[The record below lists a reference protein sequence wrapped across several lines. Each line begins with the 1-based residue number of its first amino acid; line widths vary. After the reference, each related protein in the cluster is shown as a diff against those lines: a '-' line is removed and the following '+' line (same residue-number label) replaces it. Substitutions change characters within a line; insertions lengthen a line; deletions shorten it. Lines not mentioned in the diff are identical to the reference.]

1 MAARLKPHAIPA
13 EFTGNSQ
20 QAKKWTMLAVL
31 WGVTILI
38 DTRAFHKRRF
48 SPSCSKG
55 YRFDL
60 HRRIGGFCFER
71 QIEKRDFGGF
81 DISGCKTV
89 ATDGREMTFDGPK
102 NFVERR
108 DCSFGIYTTEVL
120 QDNSRSVPW
129 CNLKIWQRSNLEIV
143 F

>member
-1 MAARLKPHAIPA
+1 LIRERFTNGDSVHPA
-13 EFTGNSQ
+13 VKVTGLICIDASEDF
-20 QAKKWTMLAVL
+20 VL
-31 WGVTILI
+31 
-38 DTRAFHKRRF
+38 R
-48 SPSCSKG
+48 
-55 YRFDL
+55 
-60 HRRIGGFCFER
+60 R

-89 ATDGREMTFDGPK
+89 ATDGRAMTFDGPK

-108 DCSFGIYTTEVL
+108 DCSFGIYMTEVL